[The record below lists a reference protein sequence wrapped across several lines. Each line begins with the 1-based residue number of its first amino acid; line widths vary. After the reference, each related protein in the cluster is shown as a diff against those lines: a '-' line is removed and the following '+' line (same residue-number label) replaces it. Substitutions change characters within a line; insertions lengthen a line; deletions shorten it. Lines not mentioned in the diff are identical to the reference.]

1 MMPLSMNPQ
10 GLPSGNDILTNISKY
25 GQAEVIIDYPGY
37 DAMTE
42 LAALFSVSSCDG
54 KAAILSLSPLTAD
67 AFISTAIPYRV
78 ITPEKVKSV
87 YTASSAAEAM
97 QWHAYPTWQQ
107 YDTIMHLLAER
118 WPDACLLDT
127 IGFSVM
133 GRPILVLKI
142 SDNPAEDE
150 DDEPAV
156 MLSAAVHGDELA
168 GFVLLMRLA
177 EQLASGGNNN
187 ELVRKLTSGLEI
199 WVNPLANPDG
209 MYRTVDTILFPV
221 RVNSNGYDINR
232 NFPDPEVSSPPPL
245 QPETTAMM
253 AFMREK
259 HFILSAN
266 LHSGAEVI
274 NYPWDKW
281 TRLHADDQWF
291 NDISRRY
298 ADTVHL
304 SSDPGYLTLL
314 DNGVTRGSVWYSIKG
329 GRQDYI
335 TYELGGREVTME
347 LDNDKQ
353 TPASQLESLWIY
365 NGHSLI
371 RYLEEALS
379 GVTGTVTDAVTG
391 MPVEAKIFI
400 AGHDTDS
407 SHVYSDILTGRFYR
421 LLSPGIISFTVTSKG
436 YEPYTA
442 ENVAVS
448 WNEITRLDIELIPL
462 DTIPDPPGTGLLI
475 WPVPTTGEVS
485 IMLPESLEGSVSLT
499 VTSLAGALMTT
510 YKTIVQRGIPF
521 THDFGYLGD
530 GIYIVSVNKLPYGPV
545 VRGKLIISTF
555 TPF

>member
-10 GLPSGNDILTNISKY
+10 GVSAGNDILINISKY

-37 DAMTE
+37 DAMTK

-54 KAAILSLSPLTAD
+54 KAAVLSLSPLTAE
-67 AFISTAIPYRV
+67 AFISTAIPYKV

-97 QWHAYPTWQQ
+97 QWHSYPTWQQ

-118 WPDACLLDT
+118 WPDVCLLDT
-127 IGFSVM
+127 IGFSVR

-156 MLSAAVHGDELA
+156 MLSAAIHGDELA

-177 EQLASGGNNN
+177 ERLASGGNNS

-199 WVNPLANPDG
+199 WINPLANPDG
-209 MYRTVDTILFPV
+209 MFRTVDTIIFPV

-245 QPETTAMM
+245 QPETTDMM

-259 HFILSAN
+259 HFVLSAN

-291 NDISRRY
+291 NEVSRRY

-304 SSDPGYLTLL
+304 SSDPGYLTFL

-353 TPASQLESLWIY
+353 TPATQLESLWNY
-365 NGHSLI
+365 NEHSLI

-379 GVTGTVTDAVTG
+379 GVTGTVTDAGTG
-391 MPVEAKIFI
+391 MPVKAKIFI

-421 LLSPGIISFTVTSKG
+421 LLSPGIITFTVTSKG

-442 ENVAVS
+442 ENVAAS
-448 WNEITRLDIELIPL
+448 WNELTRLDIELTPL
-462 DTIPDPPGTGLLI
+462 DTIPDPPGRGLLI
-475 WPVPTTGEVS
+475 WPVPSTGEVS
-485 IMLPESLEGSVSLT
+485 IMLPESIEGSVSIT
-499 VTSLAGALMTT
+499 VTSLTGAVMTT
-510 YKTIVQRGIPF
+510 YKTIVDRGIPF
-521 THDFGYLGD
+521 THDYGYLGD
-530 GIYIVSVNKLPYGPV
+530 GIYIVSVNKLPYGPA

-555 TPF
+555 TPL